1 MPATVAHQEQGP
13 ALRRWLRRDLP
24 QIALL
29 LLLLAVTRDSFANH
43 YHVPSGS
50 MEYTLMPGDRVAVDM
65 RAYGLRL
72 PFTGIRLLDSGAPA
86 RGDIAV
92 FDSPRDGERLI
103 KRVAAVAGDRVSLVD
118 GHLRINGV
126 ALQSAQ
132 EPDVEW
138 FGRHRA
144 MLNLGRG
151 GGPDIA
157 ELVVPEGQVLML
169 GDARGNSLDGRYFG
183 LVPAAE
189 LYGKAV
195 AVYYRRGEGLGWRS
209 L

>member
-1 MPATVAHQEQGP
+1 MPATVANQEQTT
-13 ALRRWLRRDLP
+13 ALRQWLRRELP

-29 LLLLAVTRDSFANH
+29 ILLMMVARDSFANH
-43 YHVPSGS
+43 YYVPSGS
-50 MEYTLMPGDRVAVDM
+50 MEYTLMPGDKVAVDM

-72 PFTGIRLLDSGAPA
+72 PFTSIRLLDSGAPA
-86 RGDIAV
+86 RGDIAL
-92 FDSPRDGERLI
+92 FDSPRDGTRLI
-103 KRVAAVAGDRVSLVD
+103 KRVAAVGGDRVSLVD
-118 GHLRINGV
+118 GHLQINGV
-126 ALQSAQ
+126 ALQSTQ
-132 EPDVEW
+132 ELDVEW

-144 MLNLGRG
+144 TLNLGRG
-151 GGPDIA
+151 GGPDIPS
-157 ELVVPEGQVLML
+157 LVVPEGQVLML

-183 LVPAAE
+183 LVPVTE